1 MTPKPIIL
9 DTDIGTD
16 VDDCLALALCL
27 ASPELKLAA
36 VTTVYGDVQL
46 RARMALKLLALRG
59 VHDVPV
65 AAGAERPLLGKVPI
79 HWEGH
84 EGQGLLAPED
94 SALAP
99 VDEHAADLIV
109 RTVMAQPGEV
119 ILIAIGP
126 LTNVALALLKEPR
139 LARTLGGLV
148 IMGGV
153 IGGTGA
159 LHLPWTE
166 HNFRCD
172 PEAAQIVL
180 ASGAPMAI
188 VPLDI
193 TTQVRI
199 RTVGV
204 ARIAA
209 ADTPFHAVVADQI
222 RRYHRYKEQG
232 WTYLHDPLAIASV
245 LRPELV
251 KWESLHTV
259 VETGG
264 THTAG
269 KLLVRPPAEGS
280 PVTAEVALGVTAA
293 QAEGFIVGRIAQP
306 PGAAE
311 HPPTSPAP

>member
-1 MTPKPIIL
+1 MTIKPIIL

-16 VDDCLALALCL
+16 ADDCLALALCL
-27 ASPELKLAA
+27 ASPELKLTA
-36 VTTVYGDVQL
+36 VTTVYGDTRL

-59 VHDVPV
+59 VNDVPV
-65 AAGAERPLLGKVPI
+65 AAGAEKPLLGKVPI
-79 HWEGH
+79 YWEGH
-84 EGQGLLAPED
+84 EGEGVLTPED

-99 VDEHAADLIV
+99 VAEHASDLIA
-109 RTVMAQPGEV
+109 RTVMAQPGGI

-126 LTNVALALLKEPR
+126 LTNVALAMLKEPR
-139 LARTLGGLV
+139 LAHALAGLV

-153 IGGTGA
+153 IGGTNA

-166 HNFRCD
+166 HNFRSD
-172 PEAAQIVL
+172 PEAAQVVL

-204 ARIAA
+204 ARLAA
-209 ADTPFHAVVADQI
+209 ADTPFQAAVADQV
-222 RRYHRYKEQG
+222 RRYHRYKAQG
-232 WTYLHDPLAIASV
+232 WTYLHDPLAVASV
-245 LRPELV
+245 IRPELV
-251 KWESLHTV
+251 RWESLHAV

-269 KLLVRPPAEGS
+269 KLLVRPPAKDA
-280 PVTAEVALGVTAA
+280 PATAEVALGVNVA
-293 QAEGFIVGRIAQP
+293 QAEAFIVGRIAQP

-311 HPPTSPAP
+311 QPLNSSAP

>member
-27 ASPELKLAA
+27 ASPELRLVA

-59 VHDVPV
+59 ADDVPV
-65 AAGAERPLLGKVPI
+65 AAGAEKPLLGRIPI
-79 HWEGH
+79 YWEGH
-84 EGQGLLAPED
+84 EGEGLLAPED
-94 SALAP
+94 RALAP
-99 VDEHAADLIV
+99 ADEHAVDLIV

-139 LARTLGGLV
+139 LADALGGLV

-153 IGGTGA
+153 IGGTSA

-166 HNFRCD
+166 HNFRSD

-188 VPLDI
+188 VPLDV

-204 ARIAA
+204 ARIAG
-209 ADTPFHAVVADQI
+209 ADTPFHAAVADQV
-222 RRYHRYKEQG
+222 RRYPRYKAQG
-232 WTYLHDPLAIASV
+232 WTYLHDPLAVASV

-251 KWESLHTV
+251 KWESLHAV

-264 THTAG
+264 THTVG

-280 PVTAEVALGVTAA
+280 SATAEVALGVTAA
-293 QAEGFIVGRIAQP
+293 QAEGYIIGRIAQP
-306 PGAAE
+306 IIAGEQSRTA
-311 HPPTSPAP
+311 PAP

>member
-1 MTPKPIIL
+1 MPPKTVIL

-16 VDDCLALALCL
+16 VDDCLALALIL

-36 VTTVYGDVQL
+36 VTTAYGDTQL
-46 RARMALKLLALRG
+46 RARMALKLLMLRG
-59 VHDVPV
+59 VNDVPV
-65 AAGAERPLLGKVPI
+65 AAGAEKPLLDRVPVY
-79 HWEGH
+79 WEGH

-99 VDEHAADLIV
+99 VTEHASDLIARV
-109 RTVMAQPGEV
+109 AMAQPGEI

-126 LTNVALALLKEPR
+126 LTNVALAMLKEPR
-139 LARTLGGLV
+139 LARALAGLV

-153 IGGTGA
+153 VGGTSA

-166 HNFRCD
+166 HNFRSD

-188 VPLDI
+188 VPLDV
-193 TTQVRI
+193 TTQVRV

-204 ARIAA
+204 ARLAA
-209 ADTPFHAVVADQI
+209 ANTPFHAAVADQI
-222 RRYHRYKEQG
+222 RRYPRYREHG
-232 WTYLHDPLAIASV
+232 WTYLHDPLAVATVI
-245 LRPELV
+245 RPELV
-251 KWESLHTV
+251 RWESLHAV

-269 KLLVRPPAEGS
+269 KLLVRPPAESS
-280 PVTAEVALGVTAA
+280 PATAEIALGVNAA
-293 QAEGFIVGRIAQP
+293 QAEAFIIGRIAQP

-311 HPPTSPAP
+311 QPLASSAS

>member
-1 MTPKPIIL
+1 MTTKAIIL

-27 ASPELKLAA
+27 ASPELRLAA
-36 VTTVYGDVQL
+36 VTTVYGDVRL
-46 RARMALKLLALRG
+46 RARLVLKLLALRG
-59 VHDVPV
+59 GDEVPV
-65 AAGAERPLLGKVPI
+65 AAGAERPLLDRVPI
-79 HWEGH
+79 YWEGH
-84 EGQGLLAPED
+84 EGQGVLTPED

-99 VDEHAADLIV
+99 IDEHASDLIT
-109 RTVMAQPGEV
+109 RTVMAQPGEI

-139 LARTLGGLV
+139 LARALGGLV

-153 IGGTGA
+153 IGGSHA

-166 HNFRCD
+166 HNFRSD

-188 VPLDI
+188 VPLDV
-193 TTQVRI
+193 TSQVRI

-209 ADTPFHAVVADQI
+209 TDTPFHLAVADQI
-222 RRYHRYKEQG
+222 RRYPRYKEQG
-232 WTYLHDPLAIASV
+232 WAYLHDPLAVASV
-245 LRPELV
+245 IRPELV
-251 KWESLHTV
+251 KWASLHAV

-264 THTAG
+264 THTTG

-280 PVTAEVALGVTAA
+280 PATAEVALGVSVA
-293 QAEGFIVGRIAQP
+293 QTEAFIVGRIAQP
-306 PGAAE
+306 PGATE
-311 HPPTSPAP
+311 QTPT

>member
-1 MTPKPIIL
+1 MTTKTIIL

-27 ASPELKLAA
+27 ASSELKLAA
-36 VTTVYGDVQL
+36 VTTVYGDARL
-46 RARMALKLLALRG
+46 RARMVLKLLALRG
-59 VHDVPV
+59 VDDVPV
-65 AAGAERPLLGKVPI
+65 AAGAEKPLLNRVPVY
-79 HWEGH
+79 WEGH
-84 EGQGLLAPED
+84 EGQGVLTPED
-94 SALAP
+94 SALTP
-99 VDEHAADLIV
+99 VDEHASDLIA

-126 LTNVALALLKEPR
+126 LTNVALAILKEPR
-139 LARTLGGLV
+139 LARALGGLV

-153 IGGTGA
+153 LGGTNA

-166 HNFRCD
+166 HNFRSD

-188 VPLDI
+188 VPLDA

-204 ARIAA
+204 ARLAA
-209 ADTPFHAVVADQI
+209 ADTPFHVAVADQV
-222 RRYHRYKEQG
+222 RRYPRYREQG
-232 WTYLHDPLAIASV
+232 WTYLHDPLAVATVI
-245 LRPELV
+245 RPELV
-251 KWESLHTV
+251 RWESLHAV

-264 THTAG
+264 MHTTG
-269 KLLVRPPAEGS
+269 KLLVKPPAGDA
-280 PVTAEVALGVTAA
+280 PATAEVALGVSAA
-293 QAEGFIVGRIAQP
+293 QAEAFIVGRIAQP

-311 HPPTSPAP
+311 HPLTSPAP

>member
-1 MTPKPIIL
+1 MTVKTIIL

-27 ASPELKLAA
+27 ASPELKLTA
-36 VTTVYGDVQL
+36 VTTVYGDTRL
-46 RARMALKLLALRG
+46 RARMVLKLLALRG
-59 VHDVPV
+59 VSDVPV
-65 AAGAERPLLGKVPI
+65 AAGAEKPLLDKAPAY
-79 HWEGH
+79 WEGH
-84 EGQGLLAPED
+84 EGQGILTPED
-94 SALAP
+94 GALAP
-99 VDEHAADLIV
+99 VDEHAADLTA
-109 RTVMAQPGEV
+109 RTALARPGEI

-126 LTNVALALLKEPR
+126 LTNVALAMLKEPR
-139 LARTLGGLV
+139 LARALGGLV

-153 IGGTGA
+153 IGGAHA

-166 HNFRCD
+166 HNFRSD

-209 ADTPFHAVVADQI
+209 ADTPFHAAVADQV
-222 RRYHRYKEQG
+222 RRYPRYKEQG
-232 WTYLHDPLAIASV
+232 WTYLHDPLAVASV

-251 KWESLHTV
+251 KWESLHAV
-259 VETGG
+259 VENGG
-264 THTAG
+264 AHTAG

-280 PVTAEVALGVTAA
+280 PATAEVALGVAV
-293 QAEGFIVGRIAQP
+293 QEAEHFIQGRIA
-306 PGAAE
+306 
-311 HPPTSPAP
+311 T

>member
-1 MTPKPIIL
+1 MTTKAIIL
-9 DTDIGTD
+9 DTDIGSD

-27 ASPELKLAA
+27 TSSELKLTA
-36 VTTVYGDVQL
+36 VTTVYGDARL
-46 RARMALKLLALRG
+46 RARMVLKLLALRG
-59 VHDVPV
+59 VDDVPV
-65 AAGAERPLLGKVPI
+65 AAGAEKPLLNAAPI

-99 VDEHAADLIV
+99 VNEHASDLIA
-109 RTVMAQPGEV
+109 RTVMAQPGEI

-126 LTNVALALLKEPR
+126 LTNVALAMLKEPR
-139 LARTLGGLV
+139 LARALGGLV

-153 IGGTGA
+153 VGGTNA

-166 HNFRCD
+166 HNFRSD

-188 VPLDI
+188 VPLDV

-204 ARIAA
+204 ARLAA
-209 ADTPFHAVVADQI
+209 ADTPFHVAVADQI
-222 RRYHRYKEQG
+222 RRYPRYREYG
-232 WTYLHDPLAIASV
+232 WTYLHDPLAVASV
-245 LRPELV
+245 IQPELV
-251 KWESLHTV
+251 RWESLHAV

-269 KLLVRPPAEGS
+269 KLLVKPPAEGS
-280 PVTAEVALGVTAA
+280 PATAEVALGVSA
-293 QAEGFIVGRIAQP
+293 QE
-306 PGAAE
+306 AE
-311 HPPTSPAP
+311 HFILGRLAT

>member
-1 MTPKPIIL
+1 MTVKTIIL

-27 ASPELKLAA
+27 ASPELKLTA
-36 VTTVYGDVQL
+36 VTTVYGDTRL
-46 RARMALKLLALRG
+46 RARLVLKLLALRG
-59 VHDVPV
+59 VSDVPV
-65 AAGAERPLLGKVPI
+65 AAGAEKPLLDKVPVY
-79 HWEGH
+79 WEGH
-84 EGQGLLAPED
+84 EGQGILTPED
-94 SALAP
+94 GALAP
-99 VDEHAADLIV
+99 VDEHAADLIA
-109 RTVMAQPGEV
+109 RTVLARPGEI

-126 LTNVALALLKEPR
+126 LTNVALAMLKEPR
-139 LARTLGGLV
+139 LARALGGLV

-153 IGGTGA
+153 IGGAHA

-166 HNFRCD
+166 HNFRSD

-204 ARIAA
+204 ARLAA
-209 ADTPFHAVVADQI
+209 ADTPFHAAVADQV
-222 RRYHRYKEQG
+222 RRYPRYKEQG
-232 WTYLHDPLAIASV
+232 WTYLHDPLAVASV

-251 KWESLHTV
+251 KWESLHAV

-264 THTAG
+264 AHTAG

-280 PVTAEVALGVTAA
+280 PATAEVALGVAV
-293 QAEGFIVGRIAQP
+293 QEAEHFIQGRIA
-306 PGAAE
+306 
-311 HPPTSPAP
+311 T